1 MTLKLYGKILAQGFH
16 PIYEF
21 LVIAIFLIALS
32 ISGFMENSAGVV
44 FLLIFGF
51 LSFILRFAKVRLYY
65 NITIL
70 AMLLLSN
77 GLLSFVALQKMEI
90 FTAYNLFRSRFQF
103 TEVDL
108 SGWKWKEDSRELSN
122 LSIPIRLQVPD
133 EMYFHNPKDL
143 DLKES
148 TGSGQIAGILSS
160 SDHDPNS
167 YPFVRIFFFPAYIPI
182 NESEIKE
189 EVLKFIEFQGK
200 QGEMEEVNEIQ
211 PNRDIRFYGRIPTNA
226 FWTFFDIIRPRY
238 AKTGFY
244 FLPAPSGSKVL
255 LHITENLEK
264 GEYHEKKIQKI
275 LQSIN
280 LD

>member
-1 MTLKLYGKILAQGFH
+1 
-16 PIYEF
+16 
-21 LVIAIFLIALS
+21 
-32 ISGFMENSAGVV
+32 
-44 FLLIFGF
+44 
-51 LSFILRFAKVRLYY
+51 
-65 NITIL
+65 
-70 AMLLLSN
+70 MLLLSN

-90 FTAYNLFRSRFQF
+90 FTAYTLFKSRFQF

-108 SGWKWKEDSRELSN
+108 SGWEWKENNRELSN
-122 LSIPIRLQVPD
+122 LSIPIRLKVP
-133 EMYFHNPKDL
+133 EQMYFHNPKDL
-143 DLKES
+143 GLKES

-167 YPFVRIFFFPAYIPI
+167 YPFVRIFFFPAHIPV

-189 EVLKFIEFQGK
+189 EVLKFIDFQEK
-200 QGEMEEVNEIQ
+200 QGEMEEINEIQ
-211 PNRDIRFYGRIPTNA
+211 PNRDIKFYGRIPTNA

-244 FLPAPSGSKVL
+244 FLQAPSGSKVL
-255 LHITENLEK
+255 LHITENLVK
-264 GEYHEKKIQKI
+264 GEYHEQNIQDI